1 MIITQKHHD
10 VKHSVV
16 KIILRCR
23 MQGRIDVK
31 IHYIIVEL
39 VCEQIKLRMPL
50 FDIIGGHIIYSTL

>member
-1 MIITQKHHD
+1 
-10 VKHSVV
+10 
-16 KIILRCR
+16 